1 MMAMRPLFSFHHVVG
16 LIMLGY
22 AAGVLATP
30 NSGVTHWLAVNTF
43 ITPPLLAAAFAG
55 CGTYILIARPRLA
68 LFSIL
73 TLPLLF
79 YAVASVGFLLSSANL
94 NPASTAVI
102 AHNGLWLT
110 INAALLEQA
119 RRGSPLPPPRGGSE

>member
-1 MMAMRPLFSFHHVVG
+1 MRPIVTLHNVVG
-16 LIMLGY
+16 VVMLGY
-22 AAGVLATP
+22 AVGVLATP
-30 NSGVTHWLAVNTF
+30 HSGVTHWLAVNTF

-55 CGTYILIARPRLA
+55 CGTYILIGNPRLA

-79 YAVASVGFLLSSANL
+79 YGVAAVGFLLSATNL

-102 AHNGLWLT
+102 AHNGLWIT
-110 INAALLEQA
+110 INAALLDQA
-119 RRGSPLPPPRGGSE
+119 RRGPSLPPPRGGSE

>member
-1 MMAMRPLFSFHHVVG
+1 MRPIVTLHNAVG

-55 CGTYILIARPRLA
+55 CGTYILIASPPA
-68 LFSIL
+68 PLFSLL
-73 TLPLLF
+73 TLPILF
-79 YAVASVGFLLSSANL
+79 YAAASVFYFLGS
-94 NPASTAVI
+94 STAAVTAVL
-102 AHNGLWLT
+102 AHVGLWLVIT
-110 INAALLEQA
+110 AALFEKA
-119 RRGSPLPPPRGGSE
+119 RSWN